1 MRAEG
6 AADNRSGP
14 LNIQGPAPEAPRQ
27 CMRLPA
33 QSMARKIAAA
43 ATMSSAGMSEWSI
56 TTIMAPDPQAFLSN
70 A

>member
-1 MRAEG
+1 MRAEA

-14 LNIQGPAPEAPRQ
+14 LNIQGAAPEARRQ

-33 QSMARKIAAA
+33 HSMARKIAAA
-43 ATMSSAGMSEWSI
+43 VTMSSAGISEWSI
-56 TTIMAPDPQAFLSN
+56 TTIMAPDPQAFLSI